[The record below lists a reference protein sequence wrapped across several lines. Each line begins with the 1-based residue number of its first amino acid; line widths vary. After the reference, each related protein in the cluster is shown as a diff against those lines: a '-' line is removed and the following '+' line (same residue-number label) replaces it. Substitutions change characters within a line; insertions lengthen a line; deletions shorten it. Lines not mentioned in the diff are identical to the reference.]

1 MSASVNHHP
10 TNAESELCADRALRG
25 QLADVLERYLA
36 DLENGSAPD
45 DQSLLAQH
53 ADLADEL
60 RPYLA
65 SLRMLHGATRGMKAS
80 TLTAGA
86 GPDEA
91 IAHRQIGD
99 YQIVREIGRGGMGI
113 VYEAHQKSLNRQV
126 ALKILPFAAVLD
138 QRQISRFRNEAQ
150 AAAQLHH
157 SHIVPVFAVGQ
168 EQGVYYYAMQ
178 YIEGQSLEQAI
189 GELRQIAKDR
199 ADRSTKA
206 IGAAYDSTTT
216 MHANAGKRWSERANQ
231 NADFYRTVARLGI
244 EAAEALQHAHEHGIL
259 HRDVK
264 PSNLLLDEQG
274 KLWVTD
280 FGLARMQGDSGVTL
294 TGDVVGTL
302 RYMSPEQAAGKSLID
317 ARTDVYSLG
326 ATLYELLT
334 RQHAHLGDDR
344 QGLLRQIIDGEPVA
358 PRRIDPTVPAD
369 LETIVLSAMSKS
381 FDERYA
387 SARALA
393 EDLDRFLTGKPT
405 LAKRPSLMDRAAK
418 LARRHRS
425 LVATAASAMLVLT
438 IVSVVALVIVL
449 RQQALTSAAL
459 LDAKQSAQSASDN
472 FARAEKHLQQARG
485 AVDQFG
491 IGLADRLLE
500 IPGAEGVRRDLL
512 VAALD
517 YYHQFVAQAGD
528 DPQLR
533 RETALAHFKSA
544 AIAAKLG
551 ATADAIAE
559 YRAAEALLKQLST
572 ATPTSAELSA
582 QLALT
587 HNNLG
592 LLLAAQGD
600 ATAARIQYDA
610 ATAIQQRLVNEHPD
624 DATSLSQLAE
634 SQANLGMLLDQLG
647 DATGAERSLSAAR
660 DVLRSIAAS
669 HSDDPE
675 CARHLAIVSNNL
687 SYVLRKNDPAAAD
700 LASREA
706 ITILQRLSNG
716 AAGRAKYQDDL
727 ALCYNNLAALE
738 SQKQHW
744 DEAIGWHLQA
754 IALQE
759 QLARKAPGVVRHRS
773 DLAVSSNNLGVAYCR
788 ASRAADA
795 DASFER
801 ARALLAT
808 LADDYP
814 DQVAYASSLA
824 ALLNNQ
830 ALALADAGRHEDA
843 LQVYPPAI
851 KAQRE
856 CWQRLPSAAAI
867 RESLSKMYY
876 NHGQSLRST
885 ARFGAAA
892 DAALARRDVWQG
904 NGERLF
910 GVAIELAE
918 IAGAWR
924 ADTSTIASDDW
935 RKLDQEIIGTLRAAR
950 AAGWH
955 DEAELAEDDRFAFL
969 RQDKQFAQLIAEA
982 VPRTAAAESQAGDA
996 DSTNT
1001 THKN

>member
-1 MSASVNHHP
+1 MSHRL
-10 TNAESELCADRALRG
+10 TNDDSELVADEALRG

-45 DQSLLAQH
+45 HQSLLAQH
-53 ADLADEL
+53 AEIADEL
-60 RPYLA
+60 RPYLD
-65 SLRMLHGATRGMKAS
+65 SLRMLHGATREMRVN
-80 TLTAGA
+80 TFTAGA
-86 GPDEA
+86 GPNDA
-91 IAHRQIGD
+91 HAHRQIGE
-99 YQIVREIGRGGMGI
+99 YRIVREIGRGGMGI

-138 QRQISRFRNEAQ
+138 QKQIARFRNEAQ

-178 YIEGQSLEQAI
+178 YIEGRSLEQAI
-189 GELRQIAKDR
+189 GELRQAANDR

-206 IGAAYDSTTT
+206 GGAVNGSTTT
-216 MHANAGKRWSERANQ
+216 MHVHAGKRWSERANQ
-231 NADFYRTVARLGI
+231 HADFFRAVARLGI
-244 EAAEALQHAHEHGIL
+244 EAAEALHHAHEHGIL

-280 FGLARMQGDSGVTL
+280 FGLARMQSDSGVTL

-302 RYMSPEQAAGKSLID
+302 RYMSPEQASGQPLID

-334 RQHAHLGDDR
+334 RRHAHPGGDR
-344 QGLLRQIIDGEPVA
+344 QSLLRQIVDEEPIA
-358 PRRIDPTVPAD
+358 PRRIDPAVPVD

-381 FDERYA
+381 LGERYA

-393 EDLDRFLTGKPT
+393 EDLDRFLAGKPT
-405 LAKRPSLMDRAAK
+405 LARRPSLVDRAAK

-425 LVATAASAMLVLT
+425 LVATAASAMLVLS
-438 IVSVVALVIVL
+438 IVSVVALVLVL
-449 RQQALTSAAL
+449 REQARTSVAL
-459 LDAKQSAQSASDN
+459 FEAKQSAQAAHDN
-472 FARAEKHLQQARG
+472 FARAEKHFQQARG

-500 IPGAEGVRRDLL
+500 IPGAETVRRDLL

-517 YYHQFVAQAGD
+517 YYHQFVVEAGN

-551 ATADAIAE
+551 ATEDAITE
-559 YRAAEALLKQLST
+559 YRAAEEILAQLSM
-572 ATPTSAELSA
+572 AEPSSAELSA

-592 LLLAAQGD
+592 LLLAARGD
-600 ATAARIQYDA
+600 AVAARTQYDA
-610 ATAIQQRLVNEHPD
+610 ATVIQQRLVKEHPD
-624 DATSLSQLAE
+624 DATAIGQLAE

-647 DATGAERSLSAAR
+647 DGAGAERSLSAAR

-669 HSDDPE
+669 QSNDSKS
-675 CARHLAIVSNNL
+675 ARNLAIVSNNL
-687 SYVLRKNDPAAAD
+687 SYVLRKRDPAAANR
-700 LASREA
+700 ASREA
-706 ITILQRLSNG
+706 IAILQRLADG
-716 AAGRAKYQDDL
+716 TAGSAEYQGDL

-738 SQKQHW
+738 IQKRQW
-744 DEAIGWHLQA
+744 DEAISWHLQA

-773 DLAVSSNNLGVAYCR
+773 DLAVSLNNLGVANCR
-788 ASRAADA
+788 AGRSTDA

-801 ARALLAT
+801 ARSLLAT
-808 LADDYP
+808 LSGDYP
-814 DQVAYASSLA
+814 DQVAYSSSLA

-843 LQVYPPAI
+843 LQVYPTAI

-856 CWQRLPSAAAI
+856 CWQRLPDAAAI

-876 NHGQSLRST
+876 NYGQSLRST
-885 ARFGAAA
+885 TQFSAAA
-892 DAALARRDVWQG
+892 DAAVARRELWQG

-910 GVAIELAE
+910 GVAVELAE

-924 ADTSTIASDDW
+924 TNTSTSPGDDL
-935 RKLDQEIIGTLRAAR
+935 RKLDLEIIRTLRAAR
-950 AAGWH
+950 ESGWH
-955 DEAELAEDDRFAFL
+955 DEADLAADDRFAFL
-969 RQDKQFAQLIAEA
+969 RQDKQFAQLIADA
-982 VPRTAAAESQAGDA
+982 VPHNATTEARTGDA
-996 DSTNT
+996 ERTNSS
-1001 THKN
+1001 HKN